1 MNRRQLLR
9 GGAVAAAGGVATLAG
24 VRTLADTAD
33 AQASADLSITD
44 DEVTLDEDE
53 SVAAVELA
61 ADVEWAFDVPD
72 GSTPDETVVEIA
84 AAEADTTLETLESE
98 RLSTFFLADSG
109 TETFDAD
116 LLGAGVLDADALA
129 PDEDG
134 DRVTDVDVEARMRVE
149 NTDGDV
155 IASDDSRDT
164 ATITVERDTT
174 DADEHG
180 DVGGTGDLTVTVE

>member
-9 GGAVAAAGGVATLAG
+9 AAAVSTAG
-24 VRTLADTAD
+24 AGAAVLGLRAGSDSAD
-33 AQASADLSITD
+33 AQATADLSITD
-44 DEVTLDEDE
+44 DAATLDEDE
-53 SVAAVELA
+53 SVVAVELA
-61 ADVEWAFDVPD
+61 ADVEWAFDVPE

-84 AAEADTTLETLESE
+84 AAEADSDLETLDSE

-109 TETFDAD
+109 TESFDVD
-116 LLGAGVLDADALA
+116 LLDAGVLDGDGLA

-134 DRVTDVDVEARMRVE
+134 ERATDVDVEARMRVE

-164 ATITVERDTT
+164 ATVTVERDTT
-174 DADEHG
+174 NADEFG
-180 DVGGTGDLTVTVE
+180 DVGGTGDLTISVE